1 MMSQISWLLE
11 SMLHF
16 ILFQYAF
23 GGQTRVLT
31 HTWVISS
38 VELSMVAIFV
48 DLGVGGLLMI
58 ILTSDVWLNYLVH
71 LKFKQLSIDVIHLNF
86 CAC

>member
-1 MMSQISWLLE
+1 MEPITLIE
-11 SMLHF
+11 GMLQF
-16 ILFQYAF
+16 IFNSAF

-31 HTWVISS
+31 HAWVISS
-38 VELSMVAIFV
+38 VELSMVAIFI

-58 ILTSDVWLNYLVH
+58 ILTSDVCLNYLVH